1 LHTPLGR
8 IGHNPAMRRAI
19 LAAAGVAVLGAIA
32 VVAVQRYQR
41 SKSESASATA
51 IEAVRRVAKLT
62 TVEMQLSN
70 WHLRRDAKDLFGF
83 IPIKCEKT
91 VAVFYRGTVAAGFD
105 LTAPGALVASVDSR
119 RGPRTVNVHLPAARI
134 LYTDVPAPELVVAD
148 GSICNRVGAEDYSR
162 MHTEARSAI
171 EREAIA
177 SGVLTRAE
185 KHAREL
191 VDAVVQPLGFDAVV
205 TVGATTT
212 SKAMSIEGMNI
223 ERMTIE
229 RSEGGASGAIP

>member
-1 LHTPLGR
+1 M
-8 IGHNPAMRRAI
+8 GHNPTMRRAAI
-19 LAAAGVAVLGAIA
+19 WAAAGLAVLGTIA
-32 VVAVQRYQR
+32 GVAYQRYQQR
-41 SKSESASATA
+41 KSETASATA
-51 IEAVRRVAKLT
+51 IEAVRRVTKLA

-105 LTAPGALVASVDSR
+105 LTAAGALAASVDSR
-119 RGPRTVNVHLPAARI
+119 RGPRTVNVHLPAPRI

-148 GSICNRVGAEDYSR
+148 GSLCNRVGADDYSR
-162 MHTEARSAI
+162 MHTEVRSEI

-177 SGVLTRAE
+177 GGVLLRAE

-191 VDAVVQPLGFDAVV
+191 VDAVVRPLGFDAVV
-205 TVGATTT
+205 TVGAGPRL
-212 SKAMSIEGMNI
+212 EG
-223 ERMTIE
+223 T
-229 RSEGGASGAIP
+229 GH

>member
-1 LHTPLGR
+1 
-8 IGHNPAMRRAI
+8 MRRATI
-19 LAAAGVAVLGAIA
+19 GAVAGLVVLGSIA
-32 VVAVQRYQR
+32 VVAYQR
-41 SKSESASATA
+41 FQRRKDQIASATA
-51 IEAVRRVAKLT
+51 IEAVRRVTKLT

-105 LTAPGALVASVDSR
+105 LTAPGSLVATVDGQ
-119 RGPRTVNVHLPAARI
+119 RGPRTVNVRLPAARI

-148 GSICNRVGAEDYSR
+148 GSICNRVGPDDYNR

-177 SGVLTRAE
+177 AGVLARAE
-185 KHAREL
+185 RHAREL
-191 VDAVVQPLGFDAVV
+191 VDAVVHPLGFDAAV
-205 TVGATTT
+205 TIGAN
-212 SKAMSIEGMNI
+212 APPEAV
-223 ERMTIE
+223 R
-229 RSEGGASGAIP
+229 R